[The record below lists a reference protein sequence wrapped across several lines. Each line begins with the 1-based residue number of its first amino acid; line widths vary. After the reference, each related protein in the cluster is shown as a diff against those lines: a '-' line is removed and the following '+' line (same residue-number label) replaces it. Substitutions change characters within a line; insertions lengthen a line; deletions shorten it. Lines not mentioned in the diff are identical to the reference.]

1 MLRPVCYW
9 VSDSAG
15 GKGWVVGVGDVL
27 QREWSRP
34 VDRGSLAVFPS
45 WQEGISL
52 CGAGGTL
59 ARGEKGGECSQR
71 AARSSLPR
79 PAGISS
85 RLHAA
90 TRVGLGSA
98 G

>member
-15 GKGWVVGVGDVL
+15 GKGWVVGVGHVL

-52 CGAGGTL
+52 CRAGGTL
-59 ARGEKGGECSQR
+59 ARGEKGGECSQSGTEQSA
-71 AARSSLPR
+71 AAR
-79 PAGISS
+79 GD
-85 RLHAA
+85 
-90 TRVGLGSA
+90 
-98 G
+98 